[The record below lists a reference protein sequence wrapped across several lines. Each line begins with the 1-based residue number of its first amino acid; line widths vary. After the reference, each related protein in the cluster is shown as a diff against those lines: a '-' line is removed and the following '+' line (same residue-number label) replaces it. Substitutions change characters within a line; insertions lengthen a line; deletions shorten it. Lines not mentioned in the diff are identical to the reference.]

1 MPFSEDDLRQAL
13 RRKDPGP
20 EFTQQVM
27 ARLGQENA
35 QAKAKATT
43 VSRPRAWHFWLSRLR
58 FGPALAAS
66 LAVLLLI
73 GAWVGYQSYQHHQQ
87 EVRNIQQQR
96 EREAKQAEQQAILAL
111 RITSEKLNHVFQ
123 KVNGAAPEDKIR
135 RQRL

>member
-73 GAWVGYQSYQHHQQ
+73 GAWVG
-87 EVRNIQQQR
+87 
-96 EREAKQAEQQAILAL
+96 
-111 RITSEKLNHVFQ
+111 
-123 KVNGAAPEDKIR
+123 
-135 RQRL
+135 